1 MALATIDLKPGF
13 IDRTLVSEQP
23 GAGALVRIANP
34 TPLDLVG
41 REIQTISFSGEMGIF
56 GEGASDAETAE
67 KTKSSNDATNGHVT
81 ITPIT
86 FYISYRFPKKFL
98 SLFGVDG
105 YTPTANVFRAG
116 QPQTMLD
123 SILAQPYQA
132 GILEQYRHYVNRAI
146 SRAVD
151 YVAVY
156 GVNPATK
163 AVSKVARVNGY
174 LLDKAVNVNYTPG
187 AGAQA
192 ADAFRG
198 AVRQIASQGDT
209 SAQGITNSG
218 FLTAMADGKTDIGSP
233 AEYASQIPLIG
244 DMVSLGGVTIAASN
258 TMADTTAATSS
269 GKLADK
275 TLDGIFGD
283 FRNRFL
289 WGAIPLGGIEVFDSG
304 NPDNNLEG
312 DLGAVNKVML
322 RTEVAIGWGFL
333 GGTNKFAAVTHTT
346 GGTGGGTDGGTGGE

>member
-41 REIQTISFSGEMGIF
+41 REIQTISFTGEMGIF
-56 GEGASDAETAE
+56 GEGAPNATAAENM
-67 KTKSSNDATNGHVT
+67 KSSNDATNSHVT

-105 YTPTANVFRAG
+105 YTPTANTFRAG

-156 GVNPATK
+156 GVNPSTK
-163 AVSKVARVNGY
+163 AMSNVARVNNY
-174 LLDKAVNVNYTPG
+174 LLEDAVNIDRTPG
-187 AGAQA
+187 TGAEA
-192 ADAFRG
+192 SDAFRE
-198 AVRQIASQGDT
+198 AVRHIASQGDT
-209 SAQGITNSG
+209 SAQGVTNSS
-218 FLTAMADGKTDIGSP
+218 FLTAMADGKTNIGSP
-233 AEYASQIPLIG
+233 TEYASQIPLIG

-258 TMADTTAATSS
+258 TMADNQAAINS
-269 GKLADK
+269 GKLAGK

-304 NPDNNLEG
+304 NPDNNTEG

-333 GGTNKFAAVTHTT
+333 GGTSKFAAITHTSP
-346 GGTGGGTDGGTGGE
+346 GTDGGTDGGTSRK